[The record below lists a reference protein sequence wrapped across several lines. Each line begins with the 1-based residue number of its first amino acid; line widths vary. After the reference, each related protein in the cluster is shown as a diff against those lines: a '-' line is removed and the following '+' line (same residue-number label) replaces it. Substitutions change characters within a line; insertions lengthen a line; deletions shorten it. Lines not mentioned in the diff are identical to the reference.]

1 MFAFVLKFLLFFCL
15 VIFPETKMALEATFK
30 QTAESFSKEINQT
43 LSNEDLKEVY
53 GLYKQVLTKMIHP
66 KQPTLMTT
74 IDLSPLFAN
83 YIHIPVT
90 FLSIDFIVTA
100 RPPRVTATQQDPGCW
115 T

>member
-1 MFAFVLKFLLFFCL
+1 MFAFVLKFLLVFCL

-83 YIHIPVT
+83 YVHIPVT
-90 FLSIDFIVTA
+90 FLSIDFIFTA

>member
-66 KQPTLMTT
+66 KQPNFTL
-74 IDLSPLFAN
+74 
-83 YIHIPVT
+83 
-90 FLSIDFIVTA
+90 
-100 RPPRVTATQQDPGCW
+100 W
-115 T
+115 